1 MNTTATITKLFYEE
15 HLRPTDIA
23 SKLKVA
29 KSYIT
34 KVIQKDDRYFK
45 EKENRISK
53 SKEKHKASKR
63 NYINQKR
70 QEEKQE
76 YQTMLKQINSDN
88 AFLSTKSKTSD
99 IEYAKWNRGMYEYD
113 KNSSDLVLRK
123 DITTGYNVCKRVS
136 NIVNPNCIKQK
147 SYV

>member
-1 MNTTATITKLFYEE
+1 MDNITAITKLFYEE
-15 HLRPTDIA
+15 HQRPTDIA
-23 SKLKVA
+23 NKLKVG
-29 KSYIT
+29 KSYVT

-45 EKENRISK
+45 EKEARISK

-76 YQTMLKQINSDN
+76 YMAMLKQINLDN
-88 AFLSTKSKTSD
+88 AILSTKSKLSD

-136 NIVNPNCIKQK
+136 NIVHPDFIKHK

>member
-1 MNTTATITKLFYEE
+1 MDTITKITKLFYEE

-23 SKLKVA
+23 NKLKVA

-45 EKENRISK
+45 EKEDRISK
-53 SKEKHKASKR
+53 SKEKHKARKR

-76 YQTMLKQINSDN
+76 YQAMLKQINSDN
-88 AFLSTKSKTSD
+88 AFLSTKSKTSN

-123 DITTGYNVCKRVS
+123 DITTGYNVGKRV
-136 NIVNPNCIKQK
+136 NIIIHPDSIRKN